1 MKKIK
6 NYLLPVFLLP
16 VFFLLTQIFV
26 VCRPLTPAK
35 MNLFSAWAGHFFICL
50 LLCELMVVAVL
61 LLLKIKL
68 FRLSWAEASLLC
80 LFFFVFFFFERQ
92 IELVTQASHSPWLR
106 KRYIEPLIVLALAT
120 IGWVAI
126 RKKKAA
132 ALAGLFNWVILSL
145 IVYQV
150 YAVYQNRSRF
160 ASKNFAACLPSV
172 SIESKNKR
180 LPDVVYVLL
189 DSYTSSRNL
198 KEYWNYDNAPFEKK
212 LTDLGFQIA
221 ADSHTSF
228 DRTQFCM
235 TSIMNLCAD
244 SALVASL
251 SDMETG
257 YWMNH
262 NLVCQTFARAGYQI
276 QNFSIFEIQNTVYPN
291 SPFGYAG
298 RAPGLIQ
305 NLISQF
311 VILSLLEGSN
321 RLNFFEKNR
330 AILADL
336 ADTVQTQRPQF
347 TYAHIVSPH
356 VPYVIDSTGALTHVN
371 TPSNDAQAYLAQLK
385 GLNQW
390 VVQWLAH
397 FLSSRK
403 GRESVIVIQGDHG
416 FRYLPGQPWRESSGV
431 LSAFYF
437 PEKNHAPTLPANLP
451 PTNSFRFIFRYLN
464 TQ

>member
-1 MKKIK
+1 MKKK
-6 NYLLPVFLLP
+6 QVLLPVLILP
-16 VFFLLTQIFV
+16 VYFLLTQIFT

-92 IELVTQASHSPWLR
+92 IELITHLSDSPWLR
-106 KRYIEPLIVLALAT
+106 KRYIEPLFLLLLAT
-120 IGWVAI
+120 TGWVAI

-132 ALAGLFNWVILSL
+132 ALAGLFSWVILSL
-145 IVYQV
+145 IAYQV
-150 YAVYQNRSRF
+150 YAVFQNRARF
-160 ASKNFAACLPSV
+160 ASKNFAACLPAV
-172 SIESKNKR
+172 SMEPKNNR

-198 KEYWNYDNAPFEKK
+198 KKYWNYDNSPFEKK

-221 ADSHTSF
+221 PGSHTSF

-244 SALVASL
+244 SALIASL

-262 NLVCQTFARAGYQI
+262 NLVCQTFAQAGYQI

-298 RAPGLIQ
+298 YAPGLIQ
-305 NLISQF
+305 NLFSQLA
-311 VILSLLEGSN
+311 ILSLLEGSN
-321 RLNFFEKNR
+321 RMNFFEKNR

-356 VPYVIDSTGALTHVN
+356 VPYVMDSTGTITRAN
-371 TPSNDAQAYLAQLK
+371 TQSNDAQAYLAQLK
-385 GLNQW
+385 GLNRW
-390 VVQWLAH
+390 VIQWLTN
-397 FLSSRK
+397 FLLSKK

-416 FRYLPGQPWRESSGV
+416 FRYLPGQPWEESSGV

-437 PEKNHAPTLPANLP
+437 PEKTTPVVVPINISPH
-451 PTNSFRFIFRYLN
+451 NSFNLVFQYLQ